1 MLLLHELSIPTTSA
15 ATLIQRVLGVLDDAA
30 RASHERAAV
39 ALRTILD
46 STWRRLAEC
55 VRGGTRVTEGDVR
68 DWITDG
74 FRTHGL
80 VTEDPPIVAAGSNS
94 NDPHYQPSNG
104 GANITAHQIVQFDLW
119 AKESHS
125 HSVYADIAWVA
136 YTGDRPPA
144 EMAAAFDA
152 VRSARDGAVA
162 MIREGLQRDAP
173 VSGAD
178 VDQHARSILQEHG
191 VLSYTRHRTG
201 HAIDTRVHGIGVN
214 LDSVEF
220 PDRRPLLDGSCFS
233 IEPGIYREEYG
244 MHSEINGYVRDR
256 NLVISG
262 GKPQQEILVL

>member
-1 MLLLHELSIPTTSA
+1 MLLLQELSIPTASA
-15 ATLIQRVLGVLDDAA
+15 ATLIQGVLGVLDDAA

-46 STWRRLAEC
+46 STWGRLAKC
-55 VRGGTRVTEGDVR
+55 VRGGTTVTEGDVR
-68 DWITDG
+68 DWIAEG
-74 FRTHGL
+74 FRDHGL
-80 VTEDPPIVAAGSNS
+80 VTEDPPIVAAANNS
-94 NDPHYQPSNG
+94 SDPHYQPSNG
-104 GANITAHQIVQFDLW
+104 GANITPHQVVQFDLW
-119 AKESHS
+119 AKEPHS

-162 MIREGLQRDAP
+162 MIRERLQRDAP

-178 VDQHARSILQEHG
+178 VDQHARSILKEHG
-191 VLSYTRHRTG
+191 LLSCTRHRTG

-233 IEPGIYREEYG
+233 IEPGIYRDEYG
-244 MHSEINGYVRDR
+244 MHSEINAYVRDG
-256 NLVISG
+256 NLVVSG
-262 GKPQQEILVL
+262 GKPQQEILVP